1 MANFNEAVLTRK
13 GIGLLAKAQAGQSGI
28 KLTKAASGCGS
39 YEEGESLIEKE
50 ALKDQR
56 QEFPLDKLSIQNST
70 TVSVR
75 FTITNEQATGNLQEG
90 YHVKEVGIFAE
101 DPDEGEILYALAT
114 TVEGQWDYMPAY
126 NSLLPTYISVEFYA
140 EVSNAASVTIVSNG
154 RFITAEEMEEELE
167 KLRADAKAEHQQM
180 REDAKTAHDAIKKQ
194 IEDAGTVPDNVL
206 TEEDKGAAYGVASL
220 DHRAKVPY
228 EQLAE
233 GSGAVLL
240 DAVRVMDNGGIELFK
255 FSFDRFTW
263 KEVASNVGSGGTG
276 WVGTCM
282 LSTTMGGA
290 DGLLRRFTEAMGYW
304 GWIKAEPTPDLG
316 NLYANY
322 NGDHADYRVS
332 AFSRLNFLTFFQ
344 SDSDGKNVTVKI
356 FSDSNL
362 GESELADVRFYLHVL
377 RGEIPGV

>member
-13 GIGLLAKAQAGQSGI
+13 GIGLLAKAQAGLAGI

-39 YEEGESLIEKE
+39 YEEGESLVEKE
-50 ALKDQR
+50 SLKDQK
-56 QEFPLDKLSIQNST
+56 QEFPIDKLSIQNST

-140 EVSNAASVTIVSNG
+140 EVSNAASVTIVCNG

-180 REDAKTAHDAIKKQ
+180 REDAKTVHDEIKKQ
-194 IEDAGTVPDNVL
+194 IEDAGTVPDGVL
-206 TEEDKGAAYGVASL
+206 TEGDKGAANGVASL
-220 DHRAKVPY
+220 NSSRWIPY
-228 EQLAE
+228 EQLPE
-233 GSGAVLL
+233 GSGAVLIEGVQMME
-240 DAVRVMDNGGIELFK
+240 DGGSETFK

-263 KEVASNVGSGGTG
+263 KKVTSNVGIGGTG
-276 WVGTCM
+276 WVGTCI
-282 LSTTMGGA
+282 LNVPPA
-290 DGLLRRFTEAMGYW
+290 ELLHRFSNAVGHLN
-304 GWIKAEPTPDLG
+304 WIRAEPSLDIG
-316 NLYANY
+316 YLYARY
-322 NGDHADYRVS
+322 NEDHADYRASV
-332 AFSRLNFLTFFQ
+332 FSRLDPQIYLNA
-344 SDSDGKNVTVKI
+344 SDGSKMTIKI
-356 FSDSNL
+356 FSESNL
-362 GESELADVRFYLHVL
+362 GESEVADVCFYLYIL
-377 RGEIPGV
+377 RKQLPSW